1 MTAGRR
7 IGKVRMIRPA
17 RQGPAMGRRMNRKAG
32 QDLVLAA
39 VLAAISLFVLI
50 DMGGSAG
57 TNIVRGGEVT
67 HTTLP
72 MVYAAILLFLTLLL
86 AVKAALQLRRPETG
100 APAFSMAPAVWLRIA
115 GTLACLL
122 GYVALLKTA
131 PFIVLT
137 AAFLALLFILYGH
150 RRLLPI
156 ALVSIIGA
164 VALDALFI
172 RILHL
177 PI

>member
-1 MTAGRR
+1 
-7 IGKVRMIRPA
+7 
-17 RQGPAMGRRMNRKAG
+17 MNRKAG

-39 VLAAISLFVLI
+39 VLAAISLFVLF
-50 DMGGSAG
+50 DMGSSVG
-57 TNIVRGGEVT
+57 TNIVRGGAVT

-72 MVYAAILLFLTLLL
+72 IFYAVILLLLTLILT
-86 AVKAALQLRRPETG
+86 VKALLQLRRPESG
-100 APAFSMAPAVWLRIA
+100 PPAFSLAPAVWLRIA

-122 GYVALLKTA
+122 GYVLLLKLV
-131 PFIVLT
+131 PFFVLT

-150 RRLLPI
+150 RNLLPI

>member
-1 MTAGRR
+1 
-7 IGKVRMIRPA
+7 
-17 RQGPAMGRRMNRKAG
+17 MNRKAG

-39 VLAAISLFVLI
+39 ILAAIALFVLV

-67 HTTLP
+67 HATLP
-72 MVYAAILLFLTLLL
+72 MFYAGVLLLLTLLL
-86 AVKAALQLRRPETG
+86 ALKALIRLRRPDGSE
-100 APAFSMAPAVWLRIA
+100 PAFSLAPAVWLRIA
-115 GTLACLL
+115 GTLACLV
-122 GYVALLKTA
+122 GYVLLLKLV

-150 RRLLPI
+150 RALLPI